1 MKKVKQIL
9 SRVYHIPALKYVV
22 VTVIG
27 VGENGKEWRR
37 TVIDKYNEV
46 EIEADG
52 FITRAETLERINQ
65 NKAKPAEECMYP
77 ECEKCDKYHGHY
89 CTVPMVVS
97 KQIWRMTE
105 ERLWYLNNRL
115 DTIEELVTA
124 KILGSDQ

>member
-1 MKKVKQIL
+1 M
-9 SRVYHIPALKYVV
+9 
-22 VTVIG
+22 
-27 VGENGKEWRR
+27 
-37 TVIDKYNEV
+37 IDKYNEV

-52 FITRAETLERINQ
+52 FVTRAETLERINQ
-65 NKAKPAEECMYP
+65 SKAKPAGECMYP

-89 CTVPMVVS
+89 CTVPMVIS

-115 DTIEELVTA
+115 DTIEELVTD

>member
-1 MKKVKQIL
+1 M
-9 SRVYHIPALKYVV
+9 
-22 VTVIG
+22 
-27 VGENGKEWRR
+27 
-37 TVIDKYNEV
+37 IDKYNEV

-65 NKAKPAEECMYP
+65 SRAKPTEECMYP

>member
-1 MKKVKQIL
+1 M
-9 SRVYHIPALKYVV
+9 
-22 VTVIG
+22 
-27 VGENGKEWRR
+27 
-37 TVIDKYNEV
+37 IDKYNEV

-52 FITRAETLERINQ
+52 FITRAETLERINA
-65 NKAKPAEECMYP
+65 NTAKPAGECMYP

>member
-1 MKKVKQIL
+1 M
-9 SRVYHIPALKYVV
+9 
-22 VTVIG
+22 
-27 VGENGKEWRR
+27 
-37 TVIDKYNEV
+37 IDKYNEV

-52 FITRAETLERINQ
+52 FVTRAETLERINQ
-65 NKAKPAEECMYP
+65 SKAKPASECIYP
-77 ECEKCDKYHGHY
+77 CCEDCDKYHGHY

>member
-1 MKKVKQIL
+1 M
-9 SRVYHIPALKYVV
+9 
-22 VTVIG
+22 
-27 VGENGKEWRR
+27 
-37 TVIDKYNEV
+37 IDKYNEAGI

-52 FITRAETLERINQ
+52 FITRAETLERINA
-65 NKAKPAEECMYP
+65 NTAKPAEECMYP